1 MAIRDYI
8 AGIEGFYNASAKDQT
23 DYIAFYLVHHKSVEA
38 FTAKDITAI
47 CSEINL
53 QPHARLAQYLSEEA
67 NSRTAEK
74 KYIKLPKGYQIHAP
88 FYNRLEQQIAKAPV
102 LVALDADLESQIS
115 SVSDVYERELLEEA
129 ARCYKVKAYRAA
141 VVMVWAVTMSH
152 MYTYVYANQL
162 PAFNL
167 AVSRDGDKRLK
178 SVRKVE
184 DFGEIKET
192 KFIEL
197 LRAAG
202 IVTNDKRKILDEKL
216 GTRNTAAHPSKT
228 HLQGSKAIEFG
239 HDLLA
244 NIILAY

>member
-1 MAIRDYI
+1 MTTPDYI
-8 AGIEGFYNASAKDQT
+8 TSIEGFYTASTKDQT
-23 DYIAFYLVHHKSVEA
+23 DYIAFYLAHHKGVDA
-38 FTAKDITAI
+38 FTAKDITNI

-53 QPHARLAQYLSEEA
+53 QPHTRLAQYLSEEA
-67 NSRTAEK
+67 NSKDVAK
-74 KYIKLPKGYQIHAP
+74 KYIKLSKGYQLHAP
-88 FYNRLEQQIAKAPV
+88 FRNQLEQQIAKAPV
-102 LVALDADLESQIS
+102 LVALDTELERQIA

-141 VVMVWAVTMSH
+141 VVMIWAVTISH
-152 MYTYVYANQL
+152 MYTYVFANHL
-162 PAFNL
+162 VPFNS
-167 AVSRDGDKRLK
+167 AISRDGDKKLK
-178 SVRKVE
+178 PVRKVE

-202 IVTNDKRKILDEKL
+202 VITNDTRKILDEKL

-228 HLQGSKAIEFG
+228 HLQASKAVEFG
-239 HDLLA
+239 HDLVA

>member
-1 MAIRDYI
+1 MTIRDYI
-8 AGIEGFYNASAKDQT
+8 TSIEGFYAASTKDQT
-23 DYIAFYLVHHKSVEA
+23 DYIAFYLVHHKAVDA

-67 NSRTAEK
+67 NSKVAEK
-74 KYIKLPKGYQIHAP
+74 KYIKLPKGYQLHAP
-88 FYNRLEQQIAKAPV
+88 FRNQLEQQIAKAPV
-102 LVALDADLESQIS
+102 LVALDAELERQIA
-115 SVSDVYERELLEEA
+115 SVGDVYERELLEEA

-141 VVMVWAVTMSH
+141 VVMIWAVTMSH
-152 MYTYVYANQL
+152 MYAYVLTNQL
-162 PAFNL
+162 TSFNS

-178 SVRKVE
+178 PVRKVE

-202 IVTNDKRKILDEKL
+202 IVTNDTRKILDEKL
-216 GTRNTAAHPSKT
+216 GIRNTAAHPSKT
-228 HLQGSKAIEFG
+228 HLQASKAIEFG

-244 NIILAY
+244 NIVLAY